1 MKHFVHIFLLLS
13 MCFCFQVQAQGLKT
27 FKLKNGMSV
36 FIWEDSG
43 KSDVFGEVVVR
54 TGAVNDPEQ
63 YTGLAHYLEHVMF
76 KGTQKIGALDWEK
89 EAPIYEQIIAKYDE
103 MAGENDP
110 VRKEVIG
117 KEINNLT
124 IEAGKISLSNEFS
137 ELIEGMG
144 GTGLNAGTSLD
155 YTVFYNTFP
164 PYQINKWLEISSER
178 FVNPVFR
185 TFQNELETVYEEYN
199 RNKDNPNSQTGEF
212 MMQQAFAGHPY
223 SRSILGLGEHLKNPR
238 LSQLIKFY
246 NDWYTPENMALI
258 LVGNVD
264 TKKIMGR
271 IAAAFGKLHSKAT
284 PERKVYPD
292 LDIKGRVQY
301 NTKFSRYPSVM
312 LVYKGVKNGHQD
324 ETALEICMQ
333 LLSNGSQTGLLNK
346 LTIDGELLGGDASP
360 VTFREQ
366 GRNIITGVPSYDNNQ
381 RRFESNKSVE
391 KKLLKAI
398 RQIAQGDFEPW
409 VVETVK
415 SGMCRDFDLRM
426 ESNNFKAHLL
436 EDAFVNERD
445 INQVLNYKDVVMGI
459 SVDDIKRVAR
469 ESLTGNYL
477 AIYNEKGKPD
487 KSQKIKKPD
496 YMPIEP
502 PVGQSSLYARQ
513 FKNMAINKVEEK
525 FVDWSRVQERKLNDY
540 SHVYYTRNEEN
551 EVFTLLL
558 KYGVGSEIFP
568 RLEYAASLMNNAGIM
583 GSFEPQELKEEL
595 SKLNATCVVD
605 ADDSYLYVTL
615 RGYENALQQACQLLT
630 RQLLMPKLDERQLKS
645 LEGNV
650 ISGRITRK
658 ENVNLLADALR
669 QYIMYGDK
677 SDYKS
682 ELTDKELTEL
692 NLSELTGDINR
703 ATAYASEIHYSG
715 TLPFEIVYQVL
726 STSLPLV
733 AGEKQSSSPVMKDM
747 ISPMENTVYFL
758 PNSDARQSQI
768 YFYIPMG
775 DYNREE
781 NVRREAF
788 NQYISG
794 GFSGLIMNEIR
805 EKNSMAYTAY
815 GFASSCGLPGAQT
828 YFSGYIG
835 TQNDKAVDAID
846 LYMKLLTDMP
856 ERPGRI
862 DNIKS
867 YLRQSA
873 LTDHPDSRNLSL
885 RIAEWKRR
893 GYTDDPAK
901 KELPLIDSLTFPDIV
916 DYYQK
921 NIKGKPI
928 IIGVLGNPKDISIDA
943 LKKFG
948 KVIRLNEK
956 KLFNEKDTMF

>member
-1 MKHFVHIFLLLS
+1 M
-13 MCFCFQVQAQGLKT
+13 
-27 FKLKNGMSV
+27 
-36 FIWEDSG
+36 
-43 KSDVFGEVVVR
+43 
-54 TGAVNDPEQ
+54 
-63 YTGLAHYLEHVMF
+63 
-76 KGTQKIGALDWEK
+76 
-89 EAPIYEQIIAKYDE
+89 
-103 MAGENDP
+103 
-110 VRKEVIG
+110 
-117 KEINNLT
+117 
-124 IEAGKISLSNEFS
+124 
-137 ELIEGMG
+137 
-144 GTGLNAGTSLD
+144 
-155 YTVFYNTFP
+155 
-164 PYQINKWLEISSER
+164 
-178 FVNPVFR
+178 
-185 TFQNELETVYEEYN
+185 
-199 RNKDNPNSQTGEF
+199 
-212 MMQQAFAGHPY
+212 
-223 SRSILGLGEHLKNPR
+223 
-238 LSQLIKFY
+238 
-246 NDWYTPENMALI
+246 
-258 LVGNVD
+258 
-264 TKKIMGR
+264 
-271 IAAAFGKLHSKAT
+271 
-284 PERKVYPD
+284 
-292 LDIKGRVQY
+292 
-301 NTKFSRYPSVM
+301 
-312 LVYKGVKNGHQD
+312 
-324 ETALEICMQ
+324 
-333 LLSNGSQTGLLNK
+333 
-346 LTIDGELLGGDASP
+346 
-360 VTFREQ
+360 
-366 GRNIITGVPSYDNNQ
+366 
-381 RRFESNKSVE
+381 
-391 KKLLKAI
+391 
-398 RQIAQGDFEPW
+398 
-409 VVETVK
+409 
-415 SGMCRDFDLRM
+415 
-426 ESNNFKAHLL
+426 
-436 EDAFVNERD
+436 
-445 INQVLNYKDVVMGI
+445 
-459 SVDDIKRVAR
+459 
-469 ESLTGNYL
+469 
-477 AIYNEKGKPD
+477 
-487 KSQKIKKPD
+487 
-496 YMPIEP
+496 
-502 PVGQSSLYARQ
+502 
-513 FKNMAINKVEEK
+513 
-525 FVDWSRVQERKLNDY
+525 
-540 SHVYYTRNEEN
+540 
-551 EVFTLLL
+551 
-558 KYGVGSEIFP
+558 
-568 RLEYAASLMNNAGIM
+568 
-583 GSFEPQELKEEL
+583 
-595 SKLNATCVVD
+595 
-605 ADDSYLYVTL
+605 
-615 RGYENALQQACQLLT
+615 LT

-715 TLPFEIVYQVL
+715 TLPFETVYQVL

-815 GFASSCGLPGAQT
+815 GFASSRGLPGAQT

-901 KELPLIDSLTFPDIV
+901 EELPLIDSLTFPDIV